1 MSLINPQTSTDN
13 RIKGTEAIIELI
25 RSDPWVKRADPL
37 LKEPGD
43 ATFDDEAPTD
53 RLWLRLTPRV
63 KDTRPV
69 CSIGLGGVWAEVTMT
84 LTAEIKAPEFGWTA
98 AAQLWEEIEAALG
111 AGLALAARQ
120 ELYRRLKAQGV
131 LTWRTEKSPDA
142 DKEAESRI
150 TEGVIEYKV
159 CVRQ

>member
-1 MSLINPQTSTDN
+1 VSILNPHTSTDN
-13 RIKGTEAIIELI
+13 RIKGTEAMIELI
-25 RSDPWVKRADPL
+25 RNDPWVKRADPL

-63 KDTRPV
+63 TNTKPI

-84 LTAEIKAPEFGWTA
+84 LTVEIKSASFGWTE

-111 AGLALAARQ
+111 AGMALSARQ

-150 TEGVIEYKV
+150 TMGVIEYRV
-159 CVRQ
+159 VVRQ